1 MFQTFGIVVQHIGM
15 THVQAPRVAT
25 DDAYVLAE
33 GPFWDPVRGQV
44 LWVDIRRGL
53 VLSGILADDG
63 TIDEADRIRIDG
75 TVGSVAPS
83 AAGSWIVANGDD
95 IVGVEHGELRDRIA
109 VLGSRGARRFN
120 DGKPDAAGRY
130 LVGTLSL
137 TGPSDREELLMV
149 ERDGSWRV
157 IDDDLTMSNGLGWS
171 ADGTLLYTIDTLR
184 RRVYV
189 RPYDVL
195 TGKTGAREV
204 LIELADGYPDGMC
217 VDAEDHLWIA
227 VWGLGRLHR
236 YTPSGELVHGIDI
249 PAPHT
254 SSVAFAGPLLD
265 TLVITT
271 ASAELS
277 DDQLQAHPLSGRLFT
292 VVPGVT
298 GVPQPLW
305 RGFTHP
311 NRTEPA

>member
-1 MFQTFGIVVQHIGM
+1 M
-15 THVQAPRVAT
+15 TVAQPPRVAT

-33 GPFWDPVRGQV
+33 GPFWDSVRGHV

-63 TIDEADRIRIDG
+63 TIDEVDRIRIDG

-95 IVGVEHGELRDRIA
+95 IVGVEHGELRHRIA

-137 TGPSDREELLMV
+137 TGPSDREELLLV

-157 IDDDLTMSNGLGWS
+157 IDDDLTMSNGIGWS

-195 TGKTGAREV
+195 TGETGAREV

-227 VWGLGRLHR
+227 VWGLGQVHR
-236 YTPSGELVHGIDI
+236 YTPSGELEHVIDI

-265 TLVITT
+265 TLVVTT
-271 ASAELS
+271 ASDELS
-277 DDQLQAHPLSGRLFT
+277 DDQLEAHPLSGRLFT

-298 GVPQPLW
+298 GLPQPLW

-311 NRTEPA
+311 NGTESA

>member
-1 MFQTFGIVVQHIGM
+1 M
-15 THVQAPRVAT
+15 TVAQPPRVAT

-33 GPFWDPVRGQV
+33 GPFWDSVRGQV

-63 TIDEADRIRIDG
+63 TIDEVDRIRIDG

-95 IVGVEHGELRDRIA
+95 IVGVEHGELRRRIA

-137 TGPSDREELLMV
+137 TGPSDREELLLV

-157 IDDDLTMSNGLGWS
+157 IDDDLTMSNGIGWS

-195 TGKTGAREV
+195 TGETGAREV

-227 VWGLGRLHR
+227 VWGLGRVHR
-236 YTPSGELVHGIDI
+236 YTPSGELEHVIDI

-265 TLVITT
+265 TLVVTT
-271 ASAELS
+271 ASDELS
-277 DDQLQAHPLSGRLFT
+277 DDQLEAHPLSGRLFT

-298 GVPQPLW
+298 GLPQPLW

-311 NRTEPA
+311 NGTESA